1 MTTITNTTNTTT
13 NNWVAMTAVTVPV
26 PASTDGRYP
35 AERHLIGIGL
45 FIARH
50 EDSQWRFARRV
61 HAIPA
66 SMPEATVL
74 ENIADRLPAQ
84 GMLIGWHVD
93 HALIPT
99 LLDAAATAPPIV
111 AHHFLGRLHRLLRGG
126 VVDLA
131 LGHGRASFT
140 TIAAD
145 MAIRAP
151 DWDADAVSGS
161 WTSGRTDRLRH
172 DLADEAL
179 AIWRVFVRSAG
190 LAGLDAEAATDA
202 WVAQRK
208 RLHDVK
214 RVD

>member
-1 MTTITNTTNTTT
+1 MTDTPNT
-13 NNWVAMTAVTVPV
+13 WVAMTAATVPV

-35 AERHLIGIGL
+35 AERQLIGVGL
-45 FIARH
+45 FIARY
-50 EDSQWRFARRV
+50 EDGRWRFARRV
-61 HAIPA
+61 SAIPA
-66 SMPEATVL
+66 GVPEAAVL

-84 GMLIGWHVD
+84 GTLIGWHVD
-93 HALIPT
+93 HALMPT

-111 AHHFLGRLHRLLRGG
+111 AHHFLGRLHRLLQGA

-131 LGHGRASFT
+131 LGHGTAALA

-151 DWDADAVSGS
+151 QWDADTVSCA
-161 WTSGRTDRLRH
+161 WASGRIEGVRY

-179 AIWRVFVRSAG
+179 AIWRVFVRAAG

-208 RLHDVK
+208 RLRLVK
-214 RVD
+214 RAG